1 VVLKNILWIRRN
13 QMLLE
18 SDLEKEVKVTDVIYV
33 LRMYIEKIMFLQN
46 IYLI

>member
-1 VVLKNILWIRRN
+1 
-13 QMLLE
+13 MLLE